1 MGIDD
6 DRTRNKYAALNAVL
20 AAVHY
25 TVSILVISSNSDEQF
40 KARPPPLPP
49 PTRPPALPTRATAAQ
64 PAAAAAAVVPQVPLV
79 YGYTNWYPG
88 EADAANCAAGC
99 FTQEERI
106 TITQDLNIVLIIAF
120 FGFISGTNHLIQLF
134 GCMRT
139 RKVDPKTKKELKP
152 DDQKPLIEGWFSG
165 YTVTVI
171 RNVDYGFSAS
181 LMLITVAVLF
191 LAPVDVQTLTYVS
204 RCRRRR
210 RRALLLMLLLLPPPP
225 PPPRPAANALS
236 DPDENDIPGRYVFCF
251 QTLTQLAGCAAE
263 VIRQLELENFKT
275 RDGLPEF
282 SLARPIFYSASA
294 IYILP
299 WSLLFYLFYVSGF
312 RTPAP
317 DSVPVGPVPAGAAD
331 LEPATP
337 PLQVTFFLGTLP
349 APAPVPAWGAHKV
362 TLTAPLRLALR

>member
-1 MGIDD
+1 M
-6 DRTRNKYAALNAVL
+6 
-20 AAVHY
+20 
-25 TVSILVISSNSDEQF
+25 
-40 KARPPPLPP
+40 
-49 PTRPPALPTRATAAQ
+49 
-64 PAAAAAAVVPQVPLV
+64 V

-120 FGFISGTNHLIQLF
+120 FGFISGTNHLIQLI
-134 GCMRT
+134 GCLT
-139 RKVDPKTKKELKP
+139 EQIGD
-152 DDQKPLIEGWFSG
+152 WFTN

-191 LAPVDVQTLTYVS
+191 LAPVDVQTLTYV
-204 RCRRRR
+204 
-210 RRALLLMLLLLPPPP
+210 
-225 PPPRPAANALS
+225 
-236 DPDENDIPGRYVFCF
+236 FCF
-251 QTLTQLAGCAAE
+251 QFLTQLAGCAAE
-263 VIRQLELENFKT
+263 VIRQLELENFKLT

-317 DSVPVGPVPAGAAD
+317 DSVPVGPVPAGAVD

-337 PLQVTFFLGTLP
+337 PLQVTFFLGTPP
-349 APAPVPAWGAHKV
+349 APAPVPAWAAH
-362 TLTAPLRLALR
+362 TQPAAPLRLALRELCVVPDRHVPQDQRGPERPREERLWQRRQHPGLEFSV